1 MRKDRGR
8 SLVIALVGTV
18 VMFFVVNAFAQVGNR
33 GYLVGGPKEDGEEK
47 VIKTSP
53 TVAIFNCPC
62 KKVAKPAVKKVVE
75 QKAPEPK
82 VIEVEKV
89 VEKPVEKIVYRDRI
103 VEKPVEKIVYRD
115 RIVEKPVEK
124 IVYRDKEVEK
134 ITKESLN
141 LKDVYFPWDSADFT
155 PLALQTLKSNA
166 KILKAN
172 PSVKVVLVGSA
183 SPEGDT
189 AYNKKLSER
198 RVNAVKDYLVTK
210 ENIATD
216 RVETQ
221 VVGELQVSTKKEW
234 PFARKVE
241 FLIKE

>member
-89 VEKPVEKIVYRDRI
+89 